1 MARLQQQLHS
11 MQDRY
16 DSEEATEDSADA
28 GGDSNE
34 DIHLKNGNNE
44 VFMLLTGEQDLVKFL
59 HWAMQLLYPHA
70 QHAGPTGADF
80 YHPGMFIWKKL
91 NFSGHLEPPLIV
103 DEPRYIL
110 VRREQNSKED
120 YKLGGEL

>member
-1 MARLQQQLHS
+1 

-16 DSEEATEDSADA
+16 DTDDSDDTEASEDSAADA
-28 GGDSNE
+28 GDSYE
-34 DIHLKNGNNE
+34 DIHLKSNNNE

-70 QHAGPTGADF
+70 QHVGPGGADF

-91 NFSGHLEPPLIV
+91 NLSGHLEPPLIV

-110 VRREQNSKED
+110 VRREQNSKDD
-120 YKLGGEL
+120 YKLGGELGSNNT